1 LHRSQLAAAP
11 LPPVSRGDKGISMS
25 ANIEYQL
32 HKLAGTID
40 GLGPALPARRDPA
53 IKSGTV
59 FHRHIRMR
67 IAEGQAEL
75 INVYVPAA
83 IDSWLKPGLV
93 CDLYVVEAEAKV
105 CPSVLGGCTADGPI
119 CHVFAIDTGKKCL
132 SALSE
137 AAGYFGA
144 LKRFGVDMLASWAG
158 LALLVSF
165 IVIGIPFLVYFG
177 ALTLLA
183 MAVPVP
189 SVGELRRFLGRQ
201 GFPTRCGGTA

>member
-1 LHRSQLAAAP
+1 
-11 LPPVSRGDKGISMS
+11 MS
-25 ANIEYQL
+25 IDMGTNIEYQL
-32 HKLAGTID
+32 HKLSGTID
-40 GLGPALPARRDPA
+40 DLGPARPAPRDPA
-53 IKSGTV
+53 MKTDTV
-59 FHRHIRMR
+59 FHRQISMR
-67 IAEGQAEL
+67 VAQGQAEL

-105 CPSVLGGCTADGPI
+105 CPSALGGCTADGPI

-132 SALSE
+132 SAVGE

-177 ALTLLA
+177 ALTFLA

-189 SVGELRRFLGRQ
+189 SVGELRSFLGHQ
-201 GFPTRCGGTA
+201 GFPARCGGTA

>member
-1 LHRSQLAAAP
+1 M
-11 LPPVSRGDKGISMS
+11 G

-32 HKLAGTID
+32 HKLAGTIENV
-40 GLGPALPARRDPA
+40 GPALPARRNPA
-53 IKSGTV
+53 SKSAAV
-59 FHRHIRMR
+59 FHRQISMR
-67 IAEGQAEL
+67 VAEGHAEL

-83 IDSWLKPGLV
+83 IDSWLEPGLA

-105 CPSVLGGCTADGPI
+105 CPSALGGCTADGPI
-119 CHVFAIDTGKKCL
+119 CHVFAIDTGNKCL
-132 SALSE
+132 SAVSE

-165 IVIGIPFLVYFG
+165 VVIGIPFLIYFA
-177 ALTLLA
+177 ALTLVA

-189 SVGELRRFLGRQ
+189 SVSELRSFLGHQ
-201 GFPTRCGGTA
+201 GFPARCGGTA